1 METDNPTAR
10 ALLALEVLQ
19 NNPGVSGE
27 RLGARLGVSDRA
39 ARRYVGVLRE
49 AGIPVE
55 STSGRYGGYRLGRGT
70 RLPPLMLSPAEALG
84 LVMTALEARGSTT
97 DPADPVG
104 TAIGKILRVLPPSV
118 SEPAAA
124 VRQVPT
130 SPGDRARVPDP
141 VITAALVQSSA
152 ARRRVRIVYRLE
164 PDSSRE
170 MDVDPW
176 AVALRRGRWYLLGWS
191 HSKDARRLL
200 RVDRVASV
208 DVLPESFVPPADLD
222 PVRTIEEHLSEGWK
236 YAVEVVVDAPVAD
249 VERWIPRRLGRLDE
263 IDATHTRLVGSTTA
277 VDEYA
282 RRLAEVEA
290 PFHVVQ
296 PPELR
301 DAVLELGRRLLD
313 AVAREPSELSG
324 PSPSLDP

>member
-1 METDNPTAR
+1 MDIDNPTAR

-19 NNPGVSGE
+19 NNPGISGE

-97 DPADPVG
+97 DPTDPVG
-104 TAIGKILRVLPPSV
+104 TAIGKIIRVLPASV
-118 SEPAAA
+118 GERADA
-124 VRQVPT
+124 VRHVRTAYGAAGPT
-130 SPGDRARVPDP
+130 PDP
-141 VITAALVQSSA
+141 EITAALVQSSA
-152 ARRRVRIVYRLE
+152 ARQRVRIGYRL
-164 PDSSRE
+164 DADASRE

-176 AVALRRGRWYLLGWS
+176 AVALRRGRWYLLCWS
-191 HSKDARRLL
+191 HNKDARRLL

-236 YAVEVVVDAPVAD
+236 YAVEVVIDAPLGQ
-249 VERWIPRRLGRLDE
+249 VERWVPRQIGRLEE
-263 IDATHTRLVGSTTA
+263 IDSGHTRLVGSTN
-277 VDEYA
+277 VLSDYA

-290 PFHVVQ
+290 PFRVVQ

-301 DAVLELGRRLLD
+301 DAVLELGRRLL
-313 AVAREPSELSG
+313 ASAEEEE
-324 PSPSLDP
+324 

>member
-1 METDNPTAR
+1 MDIDNPTAR

-19 NNPGVSGE
+19 NNPGISGA

-55 STSGRYGGYRLGRGT
+55 STPGRYGGYRLGRGT

-84 LVMTALEARGSTT
+84 LVMTAVEARGSTT

-104 TAIGKILRVLPPSV
+104 SALGKIIRVLPAPV
-118 SEPAAA
+118 GERADA
-124 VRQVPT
+124 VRHVRTAYGSAWPT
-130 SPGDRARVPDP
+130 PDP
-141 VITAALVQSSA
+141 EITAALVQASA
-152 ARRRVRIVYRLE
+152 DRRRVRIGYRLDAE
-164 PDSSRE
+164 VTRE
-170 MDVDPW
+170 MDLDPW
-176 AVALRRGRWYLLGWS
+176 AVALRRGRWYLLCWS

-200 RVDRVASV
+200 RVDRVESV
-208 DVLPESFVPPADLD
+208 DVRPESFVPPADLD
-222 PVRTIEEHLSEGWK
+222 PIRTIEEHLSEGWR
-236 YAVEVVVDAPVAD
+236 YAIEVVIDAPVAD
-249 VERWIPRRLGRLDE
+249 VEHWVPRQIGRLEE
-263 IDATHTRLVGSTTA
+263 IDAGHTRLIGSTN
-277 VDEYA
+277 VLSDYA

-301 DAVLELGRRLLD
+301 DAVHDLGRRLL
-313 AVAREPSELSG
+313 ASAEKEEA
-324 PSPSLDP
+324 